1 MKYLLFSLF
10 FCLSLTTKAIDTDVI
25 KLNGTWQF
33 CLDEHSTVK
42 PTDSFTDVVTLP
54 GTTDTNR
61 RGWELKNF
69 NETTHLSRRF
79 SFVGKAWYQKNV
91 TIPKEWKYKTIRL
104 VLERTKPTMV
114 YVDGKQVGTSD
125 DISVAQEF
133 DLTNA
138 LSPGQ
143 HLLTICVDNT
153 ENSVP
158 KQLIANSHAYTEDT
172 QTNWNGIIGEI
183 SLKASDE
190 HSLSFEKILT
200 NVETGEVKAVL
211 RLPYGVGA
219 GKTIRLTVVNGIGKD
234 IAVVSQKTKKD
245 AKTVEV
251 SVKVD
256 KAKPW
261 SEFHPYLY
269 TLEARFVGSKEVAS
283 QRFGFV
289 HFDKRGQQFY
299 VNGHKTFLRGKHDAC
314 VFPLTGH
321 VAMDVATWRRYF
333 KMAKSYGI
341 NHYRFHSWCPPEA
354 CFQAADELGIYLQ
367 PELPFWGDFDSKDLR
382 LMSFLLDEGKKILK
396 TYGHHPSFV
405 MMALGNELW
414 GDISKMKEFVDEFRK
429 ICPEKLFTFG
439 SNFYLG
445 YQGWKEGMDYFTT
458 CRTGGER
465 DKEFN
470 THTRGSFSFAD
481 TYDGGYINHTYPN
494 TRMNFDEAVDACP
507 LPIIS
512 HETCQFQMYPNYKEM
527 DKYTGV
533 LRPCNFEVFR
543 ERLKQA
549 GMLNQANDFFRASG
563 TWSALLYRA
572 DIEMDLRTKHMAGFQ
587 LLDLQD
593 YPGQGSAFIGPLD
606 AFMEPKGIISG
617 DAWRR
622 FCSEVV
628 ILGVMDRFCWKNSEQ
643 PVIDLKIANY
653 SENSLKGKRLRWVLT
668 DGVFHIQDGALMV
681 EADSAGLLTVGTI
694 SLNVSSVQKA
704 KKLKLVLFLDGT
716 DYKNDYPLWIY
727 PDTDYTPL
735 RYGTTTSEGIY
746 VSNVLNAR
754 VLEELRNGGKVLL
767 MPRKEDVENATVEGL
782 FQTDYWNYRMFK
794 TISENNKKPVS
805 PGTLGILVNPS
816 HPLFGDFPT
825 ESYSNWQWFSIVKES
840 YPLILDRL
848 DKDERPLL
856 QVIDNIERNHK
867 LGLVMEFQVESGKL
881 LICMSDLVANQSKPE
896 VAQFIKSM
904 RQYMNSHQFNPDC
917 QLSFANLKRL
927 LTERTEETKVNEL
940 RNISFE

>member
-1 MKYLLFSLF
+1 M
-10 FCLSLTTKAIDTDVI
+10 AIKD
-25 KLNGTWQF
+25 G
-33 CLDEHSTVK
+33 
-42 PTDSFTDVVTLP
+42 
-54 GTTDTNR
+54 R
-61 RGWELKNF
+61 
-69 NETTHLSRRF
+69 
-79 SFVGKAWYQKNV
+79 KAW
-91 TIPKEWKYKTIRL
+91 TI
-104 VLERTKPTMV
+104 
-114 YVDGKQVGTSD
+114 
-125 DISVAQEF
+125 
-133 DLTNA
+133 
-138 LSPGQ
+138 
-143 HLLTICVDNT
+143 
-153 ENSVP
+153 
-158 KQLIANSHAYTEDT
+158 
-172 QTNWNGIIGEI
+172 
-183 SLKASDE
+183 
-190 HSLSFEKILT
+190 
-200 NVETGEVKAVL
+200 
-211 RLPYGVGA
+211 
-219 GKTIRLTVVNGIGKD
+219 
-234 IAVVSQKTKKD
+234 
-245 AKTVEV
+245 
-251 SVKVD
+251 
-256 KAKPW
+256 
-261 SEFHPYLY
+261 
-269 TLEARFVGSKEVAS
+269 
-283 QRFGFV
+283 
-289 HFDKRGQQFY
+289 
-299 VNGHKTFLRGKHDAC
+299 
-314 VFPLTGH
+314 
-321 VAMDVATWRRYF
+321 
-333 KMAKSYGI
+333 
-341 NHYRFHSWCPPEA
+341 
-354 CFQAADELGIYLQ
+354 
-367 PELPFWGDFDSKDLR
+367 
-382 LMSFLLDEGKKILK
+382 
-396 TYGHHPSFV
+396 
-405 MMALGNELW
+405 
-414 GDISKMKEFVDEFRK
+414 
-429 ICPEKLFTFG
+429 
-439 SNFYLG
+439 
-445 YQGWKEGMDYFTT
+445 
-458 CRTGGER
+458 
-465 DKEFN
+465 
-470 THTRGSFSFAD
+470 GSFSFAD

-494 TRMNFDEAVDACP
+494 TRMNFDEAVEACP

-512 HETCQFQMYPNYKEM
+512 HETCQFQMYPNFKEM
-527 DKYTGV
+527 EKYTGV

-543 ERLKQA
+543 ERLNQA
-549 GMLNQANDFFRASG
+549 GMLNQAND
-563 TWSALLYRA
+563 
-572 DIEMDLRTKHMAGFQ
+572 
-587 LLDLQD
+587 
-593 YPGQGSAFIGPLD
+593 IGPLD

-704 KKLKLVLFLDGT
+704 KKLKLELFLDGT

-754 VLEELRNGGKVLL
+754 VLEELRTGGKVLL
-767 MPRKEDVENATVEGL
+767 MPRKEDVENATVGGL